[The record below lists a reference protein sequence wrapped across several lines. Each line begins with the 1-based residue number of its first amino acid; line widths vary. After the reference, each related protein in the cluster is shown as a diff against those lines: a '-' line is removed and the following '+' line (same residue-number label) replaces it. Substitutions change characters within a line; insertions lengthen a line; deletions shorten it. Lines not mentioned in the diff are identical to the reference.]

1 MSYFV
6 KTAAVAFG
14 LFWLAG
20 AASAQNVS
28 QSQLVDEAG
37 SGAYPVT
44 IVGSNGLTYRCRRDL
59 VVVDGKR
66 VRYCVAALRGGLAP
80 NAGMGVA
87 AALALGLVAVAASDD
102 S

>member
-1 MSYFV
+1 M
-6 KTAAVAFG
+6 
-14 LFWLAG
+14 
-20 AASAQNVS
+20 
-28 QSQLVDEAG
+28 
-37 SGAYPVT
+37 T

-80 NAGMGVA
+80 PNAGMGVA